1 MTAELDVRMEE
12 GSGGLTTTYR
22 YEFRSSS
29 PEGHGPLEQE
39 YVAEPNPALLRQ
51 LCEQL
56 DEIVQQALGPTPV
69 GHNPAG
75 DLADTGKMLYN
86 VLFPRLAGNI
96 PDLAKRLSGADGPL
110 LVRTN
115 ESVIP
120 WELLHD
126 GKEFLALAHDLGR
139 HTFVKDRVLGGRTIG
154 TVARA
159 LIVGDPIGDLASARR
174 EAERIA
180 EWLDKRGVDCTLVV
194 GEQATMR
201 RVIKELASGRY
212 DLLHYCGHVDV
223 PSDPR
228 FVGLRLHDNQLLD
241 GRALAPLAEFGAP
254 PIVFINGCASAAR
267 ITNLCVS
274 FMVMGAKAV
283 VGTRYEVAERRA
295 RRFAE
300 RFYVEFL
307 SGSSA
312 GAAIRAART
321 ALWQPPAGV
330 DWAAF
335 VLYGDPSVRISTSDT
350 SPPPPPPPPPPRG
363 YALDSEAQQLM
374 DKVAEQAAPRGVATS
389 MDLLIHLLST
399 QDIRARATDQDA
411 AVHLALAGEVLRAVL
426 DTLSTAPGSATV
438 PVEYSDTVKSV
449 LDRAGELAHQSGR
462 ELISIN
468 DLVTAFT
475 AVGGG
480 SSRQMLDLF
489 GISLDKLAGMSRVA
503 GGLDTERRKPS
514 PTQESVVQKVPL
526 PESNG
531 HPRAGVLLDES
542 GCLRVE
548 RLRPTVVTAVRAA
561 AFLASG
567 QRSQISTSMLLCGLA
582 VADSARL
589 REALHEQG
597 AVGVAALRQLT
608 LSAATHGK
616 HFSSR
621 TLRALERA
629 ASGAEPVDDEA
640 LLREILSEPDS
651 SARILLQRLGVD
663 ADRLRGDGSGT
674 PHAADA

>member
-1 MTAELDVRMEE
+1 
-12 GSGGLTTTYR
+12 
-22 YEFRSSS
+22 
-29 PEGHGPLEQE
+29 
-39 YVAEPNPALLRQ
+39 
-51 LCEQL
+51 
-56 DEIVQQALGPTPV
+56 
-69 GHNPAG
+69 
-75 DLADTGKMLYN
+75 
-86 VLFPRLAGNI
+86 
-96 PDLAKRLSGADGPL
+96 
-110 LVRTN
+110 
-115 ESVIP
+115 
-120 WELLHD
+120 
-126 GKEFLALAHDLGR
+126 
-139 HTFVKDRVLGGRTIG
+139 
-154 TVARA
+154 
-159 LIVGDPIGDLASARR
+159 
-174 EAERIA
+174 
-180 EWLDKRGVDCTLVV
+180 
-194 GEQATMR
+194 
-201 RVIKELASGRY
+201 VIKELASGRY

-335 VLYGDPSVRISTSDT
+335 VLYGDPSVRISTT
-350 SPPPPPPPPPPRG
+350 EAPPPPPPPPG
-363 YALDSEAQQLM
+363 HALDPEAKRLM

-399 QDIRARATDQDA
+399 QDIQARATDQDA

-426 DTLSTAPGSATV
+426 DTLSTAPGSATG

-449 LDRAGELAHQSGR
+449 LDRAGQLAHEAGR
-462 ELISIN
+462 ELISVN

-489 GISLDKLAGMSRVA
+489 GISLDKLAGVSPAA
-503 GGLDTERRKPS
+503 GGSDTERRKPS
-514 PTQESVVQKVPL
+514 PAQESVVQKVPL

-548 RLRPTVVTAVRAA
+548 RLQPTVVTAVRAA

-629 ASGAEPVDDEA
+629 AGGAEPVDDEA

-663 ADRLRGDGSGT
+663 ADRLRGDGSRT